1 MANDNDT
8 KKVAIPVDK
17 TEGADLNRPFPSP
30 DLDYNTLQSVSQDNG
45 ADLPY
50 EVQEPK
56 NGIEAVSIQGTRNRF
71 FNRASK
77 TNKYQPDTSQALV
90 SEKGFTPD
98 STNLD
103 FPSTSTVR
111 LGALMKKG
119 LPGRRT
125 TDQSPGGKSDLKEIY
140 DLMDQN
146 TEFDAVVPHARDFNA
161 DNTSAQGGPASSNDP
176 LSTQIQHGVLSQ
188 NRFSVIGT
196 DNKPNIFRGH
206 ETNIDDQVFTTLQPQ
221 LGAYNPASPSRLTM
235 DELKNVSTEMIK
247 RVVEKSGPT
256 GGNASSE
263 FSKVTS
269 NYTSAYESSTNENID
284 IKAGTKGSR
293 GAFTE
298 TGTIDSYGNMNSP
311 DNKFDGMNS
320 ITAINTALSLI
331 AATVAIINEKVKNS
345 AGKTPQGAK
354 PTRNDFNKAVNRG
367 IEIFTGMNLKGA
379 VSNSAQIISAQEGSQ
394 VSQINIK
401 ENPGFYTVFARS
413 IIRDSIDITSQFND
427 DIPGGSSSNTQG
439 ANNLLEALYGSKTM
453 SAINVFSAIGDIAL
467 DQEKGIYDINRI
479 RGSLAGFLD
488 LASAASHKS
497 KRDSSN
503 VVFGDSTDMP
513 NPNDRRLA
521 WRGSSTPSL
530 FLLPSSVEFA
540 HTNTGQSSLIS
551 TAHSNLQSTTIV
563 KSKKISKE
571 DVIRHERRLDA
582 EYMPFYFQDLRTN
595 EIVSFH
601 AFLSQL
607 DETYRPSYSDSRM
620 VGRADPVRIYQN
632 TSRDINLRFI
642 LTATSRED
650 FNEMWMKFNKM
661 ITLLYP
667 QYTKGR
673 TTMSE
678 DNATRI
684 AMPFSQ
690 IMSSSPM
697 IRLRVGDVI
706 RSNYSRFNLARLFGA
721 GTTDYD
727 PGNEARN
734 AATRWVHPDTK
745 ANAIA
750 AAEVQLEGLIA
761 MNKSIMSP
769 AFLMGAANLVDG
781 LKLLVARART
791 RPLRA
796 AQVDATGLMFGDVV
810 RVPYPEVRSL
820 RLVPETKGQADG
832 LNTGEDPLYLPYR
845 DVYARVMGKATVDG
859 EIKYRV
865 MLFADAQA
873 LFTPL
878 AGTFGNQYYLDHG
891 DMQVFAS
898 GLILAQAVLLGL
910 KGFTGA
916 VGLNVPGK
924 GQNGVA
930 LGAGPG
936 LDYFKRAVEFLRPKS
951 NAVVR
956 SFEEASGKGLG
967 GFITSMQMTWIND
980 RNVWET
986 DLNARAP
993 KTFEIQ
999 MQFAPIHD
1007 ISPGLDHDG
1016 YTRAINY
1023 PVGEVANTLSGDE
1036 TWLDELGVAIANPK
1050 TAGAGLRYALD
1061 SDYVDETRELVLRD
1075 PQDGWD
1081 EAALAAMR
1089 LLGKAVR

>member
-1 MANDNDT
+1 MADDNDT

-56 NGIEAVSIQGTRNRF
+56 NGIEAVSIQGARNRF

-77 TNKYQPDTSQALV
+77 TNKYQPDTSQALA
-90 SEKGFTPD
+90 SERGFTPD

-667 QYTKGR
+667 QYSKGR
-673 TTMSE
+673 TVK
-678 DNATRI
+678 NANGSKI
-684 AMPFSQ
+684 VMPFSQ
-690 IMSSSPM
+690 VMSASPM

-706 RSNYSRFNLARLFGA
+706 RSNYSRFNLGRLFGA
-721 GTTDYD
+721 GTKDFN
-727 PGNEARN
+727 PG
-734 AATRWVHPDTK
+734 K
-745 ANAIA
+745 IA
-750 AAEVQLEGLIA
+750 LAEQFSSTHSIDLFSSPKVADALLESLLSV
-761 MNKSIMSP
+761 NKSWMEFP
-769 AFLMGAANLVDG
+769 ALAGAANFVDA
-781 LKLLVARART
+781 LKVIVLGART
-791 RPLRA
+791 RPTSENDH
-796 AQVDATGLMFGDVV
+796 VKGLTFGDVV
-810 RVPYPEVRSL
+810 RIPYPEVRSL
-820 RLVPETKGQADG
+820 KKADVTDQFISISATPG
-832 LNTGEDPLYLPYR
+832 ADKADTFYLPYR
-845 DVYARVMGKATVDG
+845 DVYARVLGKVTVDG
-859 EIKYRV
+859 SVKYKV
-865 MLFADAQA
+865 ALFADASI
-873 LFTPL
+873 FTPL
-878 AGTFGNQYYLDHG
+878 AGTVGNIYLLDHG

-898 GLILAQAVLLGL
+898 GLILAKAALLGL

-916 VGLNVPGK
+916 VSAKIPG
-924 GQNGVA
+924 NGTIA
-930 LGAGPG
+930 IGAGA
-936 LDYFKRAVEFLRPKS
+936 DYFKRATNFLKPEN

-956 SFEEASGKGLG
+956 SFEEVGGKGLA
-967 GFITSMQMTWIND
+967 GFITNMQMGWIND
-980 RNVWET
+980 RIVWET
-986 DLNARAP
+986 DLDSRAP
-993 KTFEIQ
+993 KTFEVQIS
-999 MQFAPIHD
+999 FAPIHD
-1007 ISPGLDHDG
+1007 IAPGLDHEG
-1016 YTRAINY
+1016 YTRAVSY
-1023 PVGEVANTLSGDE
+1023 PVEDSSNIVAGDQRRVDEVAQIAKGDFSGARYL
-1036 TWLDELGVAIANPK
+1036 LDA
-1050 TAGAGLRYALD
+1050 
-1061 SDYVDETRELVLRD
+1061 DYVDETRELGLR
-1075 PQDGWD
+1075 QEQSAAD
-1081 EAALAAMR
+1081 EVSLAAMR
-1089 LLGKAVR
+1089 LLGRAVR

>member
-1 MANDNDT
+1 MSD
-8 KKVAIPVDK
+8 KKVVIPI
-17 TEGADLNRPFPSP
+17 NRSDPGGPLDQPFPTPTEEYSEEIRP
-30 DLDYNTLQSVSQDNG
+30 EAVV
-45 ADLPY
+45 DLPY
-50 EVQEPK
+50 EEQTPEGGV
-56 NGIEAVSIQGTRNRF
+56 EAVSIKGTRNRF
-71 FNRASK
+71 FNRAVK
-77 TNKYQPDTSQALV
+77 TNKYQPDASDKLT
-90 SEKGFTPD
+90 SEKGFESDP
-98 STNLD
+98 TNLD
-103 FPSTSTVR
+103 FPGTSTLT
-111 LGALMKKG
+111 LGTLMKKG

-125 TDQSPGGKSDLKEIY
+125 KQTDPGADLKQVY
-140 DLMDQN
+140 DEMD
-146 TEFDAVVPHARDFNA
+146 TETRGKNAPPHARAFNSESTPA
-161 DNTSAQGGPASSNDP
+161 DGGEASSYDP
-176 LSTQIQHGVLSQ
+176 LSKEIQNSVLTR
-188 NRFSVIGT
+188 NRFSIISDGT
-196 DNKPNIFRGH
+196 EGTGKFVNNH
-206 ETNIDDQVFTTLQPQ
+206 EGQNAANAIDEQKFTVLQEM
-221 LGAYNPASPSRLTM
+221 LGAYDKNETALTM
-235 DELKNVSTEMIK
+235 EDMKTIAATLMENAF
-247 RVVEKSGPT
+247 EKSGQ
-256 GGNASSE
+256 GNKTDNESSHDY
-263 FSKVTS
+263 SKVSS
-269 NYTSAYESSTNENID
+269 NEMSAQKAID
-284 IKAGTKGSR
+284 PNYLKKGSY
-293 GAFTE
+293 GAFNDA
-298 TGTIDSYGNMNSP
+298 GSQDSYGVMNT
-311 DNKFDGMNS
+311 DAKKFDDMSSDAAVSMAN
-320 ITAINTALSLI
+320 ALI
-331 AATVAIINEKVKNS
+331 AATKAVISQKIK
-345 AGKTPQGAK
+345 AGAPGAR
-354 PTRNDFNKAVNRG
+354 PTRNDFVKSTEKGMEV
-367 IEIFTGMNLKGA
+367 FTADLNTK
-379 VSNSAQIISAQEGSQ
+379 SA
-394 VSQINIK
+394 
-401 ENPGFYTVFARS
+401 PGFYITFSRE
-413 IIRDSIDITSQFND
+413 IIRDTLDLSTQFAATNLTSSDVATAGQ
-427 DIPGGSSSNTQG
+427 
-439 ANNLLEALYGSKTM
+439 LKMLETLRKSKVM
-453 SAINVFSAIGDIAL
+453 AAINAFSAIGDIAI
-467 DQEKGIYDINRI
+467 DQERGIYNTDRI
-479 RGSLAGFLD
+479 RSSFIGID
-488 LASAASHKS
+488 LASAVSHKS

-503 VVFGDSTDMP
+503 IEFGDSQKTQT
-513 NPNDRRLA
+513 PNDRRLT
-521 WRGSSTPSL
+521 WRGSATPSL
-530 FLLPSSVEFA
+530 FLLPPSVEFA
-540 HTNTGQSSLIS
+540 HTNTGQSGLIS
-551 TAHSNLQSTTIV
+551 TAHSNLKSTTLV
-563 KSKKISKE
+563 KSKKLSKE
-571 DVIRHERRLDA
+571 DVARHERRLDA
-582 EYMPFYFQDLRTN
+582 EYVPFYFQDLRTN
-595 EIVSFH
+595 EIISFH

-607 DETYRPSYSDSRM
+607 EESYTPRYSEERM
-620 VGRADPVRIYQN
+620 IGRADPVRIYQG
-632 TSRDINLRFI
+632 TSRSISLRFV

-678 DNATRI
+678 DNATKI

-706 RSNYSRFNLARLFGA
+706 RSNYSRFNLGRLFGA

-727 PGNEARN
+727 PGNEPRK

-750 AAEVQLEGLIA
+750 LAEAGLEGLIA

-769 AFLMGAANLVDG
+769 AFLKGAANLVDG

-796 AQVDATGLMFGDVV
+796 SQIDATGLMFGDVV

-832 LNTGEDPLYLPYR
+832 RNTGEDPLYLPYR

-910 KGFTGA
+910 KGFTGG

-924 GQNGVA
+924 GQNGQP
-930 LGAGPG
+930 LGVGPG

-1023 PVGEVANTLSGDE
+1023 PVGEIANTLSGDE
-1036 TWLDELGVAIANPK
+1036 TWLDELGVALANPE

>member
-1 MANDNDT
+1 MKMSD
-8 KKVAIPVDK
+8 KKVVIPI
-17 TEGADLNRPFPSP
+17 NRSDPDGPLDQPFPTPTEEYSEEI
-30 DLDYNTLQSVSQDNG
+30 QSAPVV
-45 ADLPY
+45 DLPY
-50 EVQEPK
+50 EEQTPK
-56 NGIEAVSIQGTRNRF
+56 DGVEAVSIMGTRKRF

-77 TNKYQPDTSQALV
+77 TNKYQPEDATGLTKVFESDA
-90 SEKGFTPD
+90 
-98 STNLD
+98 TNLD
-103 FPSTSTVR
+103 FPGTSTLT
-111 LGALMKKG
+111 LGTLMKKG

-125 TDQSPGGKSDLKEIY
+125 KQTGDQPDLKQVY
-140 DLMDQN
+140 DEMDTN
-146 TEFDAVVPHARDFNA
+146 TRPTNAPPHARAFNNA
-161 DNTSAQGGPASSNDP
+161 GAPAKGGIASSNDP
-176 LSTQIQHGVLSQ
+176 LSEKIQNSVLTR
-188 NRFSVIGT
+188 NRFSIISEGT
-196 DNKPNIFRGH
+196 DGTGKFVNNH
-206 ETNIDDQVFTTLQPQ
+206 EAANAVSAIDEQKFTVLQKM
-221 LGAYNPASPSRLTM
+221 LGAYDKNETPLTM
-235 DELKNVSTEMIK
+235 EDMKTIAATLMENAF
-247 RVVEKSGPT
+247 EKSGQAKKT
-256 GGNASSE
+256 GNESSHDYSKVSSSE
-263 FSKVTS
+263 MSAQKAIDPNYSK
-269 NYTSAYESSTNENID
+269 
-284 IKAGTKGSR
+284 KGSY
-293 GAFTE
+293 GAFNDA
-298 TGTIDSYGNMNSP
+298 GSQDSYGVMNTDTKKFDDMNS
-311 DNKFDGMNS
+311 DAAVSMAN
-320 ITAINTALSLI
+320 ALI
-331 AATVAIINEKVKNS
+331 AATKAMISQKIK
-345 AGKTPQGAK
+345 AGAPGAR
-354 PTRNDFNKAVNRG
+354 PTRNDFVKSTEKGMEV
-367 IEIFTGMNLKGA
+367 FTADLNTK
-379 VSNSAQIISAQEGSQ
+379 SA
-394 VSQINIK
+394 
-401 ENPGFYTVFARS
+401 PGFYIAFSRE
-413 IIRDSIDITSQFND
+413 IIRDTLDLSTQFAATNLTSSDVATSGQ
-427 DIPGGSSSNTQG
+427 
-439 ANNLLEALYGSKTM
+439 LKMLETLRKSKVM
-453 SAINVFSAIGDIAL
+453 AAINAFSAIGDIAI
-467 DQEKGIYDINRI
+467 DQERGIYNTDRI
-479 RGSLAGFLD
+479 RSSFIGID
-488 LASAASHKS
+488 LASAVSHKS

-503 VVFGDSTDMP
+503 IEFGDSQKTQT
-513 NPNDRRLA
+513 PNDRRLT
-521 WRGSSTPSL
+521 WRGSATPSL
-530 FLLPSSVEFA
+530 FLLPPSVEFA
-540 HTNTGQSSLIS
+540 HTNTGQSGLIS
-551 TAHSNLQSTTIV
+551 TAHSNLKSTTLV
-563 KSKKISKE
+563 KSKKLSKE
-571 DVIRHERRLDA
+571 DVARHERRLDA
-582 EYMPFYFQDLRTN
+582 EYVPFYFQDLRTN
-595 EIVSFH
+595 EIISFH

-607 DETYRPSYSDSRM
+607 EESYTPRYSEERM
-620 VGRADPVRIYQN
+620 IGRADPVRIYQG
-632 TSRDINLRFI
+632 TSRSISLRFV

-706 RSNYSRFNLARLFGA
+706 RSNYSRFNLGRLFGA

-727 PGNEARN
+727 PGNEARK

-769 AFLMGAANLVDG
+769 AFLKGAANLVDG

-796 AQVDATGLMFGDVV
+796 SQIDATGLMFGDVV

-832 LNTGEDPLYLPYR
+832 RNTGEDPLYLPYR

-898 GLILAQAVLLGL
+898 GLILAQGVLLGL
-910 KGFTGA
+910 KGFTGG

-930 LGAGPG
+930 LPIGPG
-936 LDYFKRAVEFLRPKS
+936 VEYFKRAVEFLRPKS

-1036 TWLDELGVAIANPK
+1036 TWLDELGVAIANPE